1 MEATGGAAGLKVRI
15 LARYFLRLKTPEPG
29 SSKSQ
34 AQWTKPNIQYAIYTS
49 IDYESHEYDQS
60 ALEAT
65 RERQQHRRPQQQHRT
80 PPTPPHPCW
89 VPRPT
94 RTARH
99 RALANTPP
107 LEASKVENK
116 NPNPV
121 THNLF
126 GSAVGILAA
135 PHAIGL

>member
-99 RALANTPP
+99 RALANTLWFTMQPQNIYA
-107 LEASKVENK
+107 ASMSFLLSI
-116 NPNPV
+116 
-121 THNLF
+121 LF
-126 GSAVGILAA
+126 RHLNDTGDT
-135 PHAIGL
+135 